1 MFTLCVFKDMN
12 HALVSQLL
20 LYKKALKQK
29 GTRPQRAENE
39 QSLQEG
45 IEFI

>member
-1 MFTLCVFKDMN
+1 MFTLCVFQDMN

-39 QSLQEG
+39 QAYRKE
-45 IEFI
+45 